1 MDTMPLLRF
10 GNKTPMEGV
19 TETEFGAETK
29 GWTIYRLPYLG
40 IHPIISLQMLTPL
53 HTLARFCRKDPYIA
67 VSCKAMPGPSKHRSG
82 CSQSAIG
89 WITGPPMEELEK
101 VTKELKGSATL

>member
-1 MDTMPLLRF
+1 MGICLR
-10 GNKTPMEGV
+10 GNKTCVLTGV
-19 TETEFGAETK
+19 EVKSGSSSK
-29 GWTIYRLPYLG
+29 LHGPRNRSDLNIYLE
-40 IHPIISLQMLTPL
+40 I
-53 HTLARFCRKDPYIA
+53 
-67 VSCKAMPGPSKHRSG
+67 MPGPSKHRSG